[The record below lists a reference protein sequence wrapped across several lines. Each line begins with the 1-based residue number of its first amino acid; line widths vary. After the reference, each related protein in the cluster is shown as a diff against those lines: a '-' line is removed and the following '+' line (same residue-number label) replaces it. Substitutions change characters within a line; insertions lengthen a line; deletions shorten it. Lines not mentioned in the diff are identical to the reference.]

1 MQSRGTVLVSFIELV
16 FDTNWIEVP
25 KREWE
30 HNLDTRR
37 MGYYLGEG
45 WMLFR
50 AERAAE
56 LRLVEP
62 GATKKSMQFKPKALV
77 AVGYQTIRYE
87 DADFDHELIV
97 NEDEQLKT

>member
-1 MQSRGTVLVSFIELV
+1 MQSRGTVLISFIELV

-25 KREWE
+25 NREWE

-50 AERAAE
+50 AERTAE

-62 GATKKSMQFKPKALV
+62 EATKKWMHFKPKALV

-87 DADFDHELIV
+87 DSDFDREITV
-97 NEDEQLKT
+97 EEDEQLKT

>member
-1 MQSRGTVLVSFIELV
+1 MQSRGTVLISFIELV
-16 FDTNWIEVP
+16 FDANWIEVP

-50 AERAAE
+50 AEHAAE

-62 GATKKSMQFKPKALV
+62 EATKKWMQFKPRALV

-87 DADFDHELIV
+87 DSDFDHELTV
-97 NEDEQLKT
+97 DEDEQLKT